1 MGTFSKPLGYAYLVI
16 SAFLL
21 SIDSLRNFPALS
33 RAGASALAMT
43 YPFLAALVIK
53 WLLERR
59 IVESAPYAAQAY
71 RQFLFDLALYLFAGL
86 IGFAELWWIYGLPG
100 LSAARELIAALM
112 LGYFAASDNALNR
125 ERHVFRRIAERKVAG
140 SESVSVTRRFSLF
153 ITVTVMVALLVLGL
167 SAYSHLEHLRDTPS
181 MPTTMVVQ
189 VFTIDAISIFG
200 LIMVLTLR
208 LIYSYSLNLQQLFD
222 NQLRILRRIEAGKLD
237 EYVPV
242 CSTDEF
248 GTIARAT
255 NRMIDDLRE
264 KERIRRT
271 LERIVSP
278 SVMDKL
284 LAGDQRRLM
293 LGQEQEVAILFC
305 DLRSFTS
312 YAEST
317 PPEEVIF
324 LLNAYFSKM
333 VEIVSRHNGMVNKF
347 MGDAILAVYPVED
360 DGAAVDNAVQTAWSI
375 IDHAQSLRMGDTGW
389 LDVGVGIH
397 AGRAIAGTVGSEER
411 YDYTFIGDAVNTAS
425 RLEGLSKRLR
435 YRIIVSQEALQ
446 RLQPEARELFTDLGR
461 QRVRG
466 KAEAVHVFGAAE
478 VEGDT
483 TGDSSEEEE
492 EHTPGRDISDAR

>member
-1 MGTFSKPLGYAYLVI
+1 MGNYSRPLGYAYLGL

-21 SIDSLRNFPALS
+21 TIDGLRSFPV
-33 RAGASALAMT
+33 LAHGGFVAFT
-43 YPFLAALVIK
+43 LAYPFLAGAALK

-59 IVESAPYAAQAY
+59 LVDAAPYASQAP
-71 RQFLFDLALYLFAGL
+71 RQFAFDFSLYIFAGL
-86 IGFAELWWIYGLPG
+86 LAFVALVFYYHQPE
-100 LSAARELIAALM
+100 LSALRAPLATLV

-125 ERHVFRRIAERKVAG
+125 ERYAFRRIAERKVAG
-140 SESVSVTRRFSLF
+140 SDSISVTRRFSLF
-153 ITVTVMVALLVLGL
+153 VTVTVMVALLVLSV
-167 SAYSHLEHLRDTPS
+167 SAYTHLERLRDTPS
-181 MPTTMVVQ
+181 MPPALVAQ
-189 VFTIDAISIFG
+189 VFLVDAISIFG

-208 LIYSYSLNLQQLFD
+208 LIHSYSINLQQLFE
-222 NQLRILRRIEAGKLD
+222 NQLRVLRRIEAGKLD

-242 CSTDEF
+242 CSADEF

-255 NRMIDDLRE
+255 NRMVDELRE
-264 KERIRRT
+264 KDRIRRT

-278 SVMDKL
+278 NVVDKL

-347 MGDAILAVYPVED
+347 MGDAILAVYPVESGTD
-360 DGAAVDNAVQTAWSI
+360 AVRDAVNTAWSI
-375 IDHAQSLRMGDTGW
+375 VDHARSLRMGEGGW

-397 AGRAIAGTVGSEER
+397 AGRAIAGTIGSEER

-425 RLEGLSKRLR
+425 RLEGLSKRLK
-435 YRIIVSQEALQ
+435 YRVIISSEALE
-446 RLQPEARELFTDLGR
+446 RLPTETRALFADLGQ

-466 KAEAVHVFGAAE
+466 KADSVHVFGAAP
-478 VEGDT
+478 VEDAPTEDEGNET
-483 TGDSSEEEE
+483 QA
-492 EHTPGRDISDAR
+492 GRRVDRDADAG

>member
-16 SAFLL
+16 TVFVLT
-21 SIDSLRNFPALS
+21 IDGLRSFPVLAHDPVS
-33 RAGASALAMT
+33 VFALA
-43 YPFLAALVIK
+43 YPFAVAALVK

-59 IVESAPYAAQAY
+59 LVDAAPYAAQAQ
-71 RQFLFDLALYLFAGL
+71 RQLVFDLFLYLFAGL
-86 IGFAELWWIYGLPG
+86 LAFAELVLYFGEPSV
-100 LSAARELIAALM
+100 SALRALLATAV

-125 ERHVFRRIAERKVAG
+125 ERFAFRRIAERKVAG
-140 SESVSVTRRFSLF
+140 SESISVTRRFSLF
-153 ITVTVMVALLVLGL
+153 VTVTVMVALAVL
-167 SAYSHLEHLRDTPS
+167 SVAAYTHLERLRETPS
-181 MPTTMVVQ
+181 MPAALIAQ
-189 VFTIDAISIFG
+189 VFLIDAISIFG

-222 NQLRILRRIEAGKLD
+222 NQLRVLRRIEAGKLD

-242 CSTDEF
+242 CSADEF

-255 NRMIDDLRE
+255 NRMIDELRE
-264 KERIRRT
+264 KDRIRRT

-278 SVMDKL
+278 GVVDKL

-293 LGQEQEVAILFC
+293 LGQEQQVAILFC

-312 YAEST
+312 YAETT

-333 VEIVSRHNGMVNKF
+333 VEIVSRHHGMVNKF
-347 MGDAILAVYPVED
+347 MGDAILAVYPVEPD
-360 DGAAVDNAVQTAWSI
+360 THAVRNAVQTAWSI
-375 IDHAQSLRMGDTGW
+375 IDHAHSLRMGEAGW

-397 AGRAIAGTVGSEER
+397 AGRAIAGTIGSEER

-425 RLEGLSKRLR
+425 RLEGLSKRLN
-435 YRIIVSQEALQ
+435 YRIIVSNEALE
-446 RLQPEARELFTDLGR
+446 RLEPQARELFTDLGE

-466 KAEAVHVFGAAE
+466 KAEAVHVFGAAAIE
-478 VEGDT
+478 VEQRPAEQGD
-483 TGDSSEEEE
+483 GEERTAPES
-492 EHTPGRDISDAR
+492 PGEAD